1 MYYKNEKYKI
11 LKNYFKN
18 GIWNIFKDFD
28 GKWIEKNNE
37 NKLKKIIICSFEK
50 NVILSFQKNFW
61 KKKERNLENPE
72 KKNLMKN
79 KNSEDTYVM

>member
-1 MYYKNEKYKI
+1 
-11 LKNYFKN
+11 
-18 GIWNIFKDFD
+18 
-28 GKWIEKNNE
+28 
-37 NKLKKIIICSFEK
+37 
-50 NVILSFQKNFW
+50 VILSFQKNFW